1 MIYTGLAKLVC
12 PVISFFV
19 RAVKSPQC
27 QTGIQVSC
35 PMNPSQLSFC
45 QTFYQ
50 KHQEIEEIK
59 SNLKV
64 YSDHQKDP
72 LFRSTVD

>member
-1 MIYTGLAKLVC
+1 MF
-12 PVISFFV
+12 PVISFSV
-19 RAVKSPQC
+19 RAVKNPQC

-64 YSDHQKDP
+64 YFDHQKDP
-72 LFRSTVD
+72 LFRSAVD

>member
-50 KHQEIEEIK
+50 KHQEIEEVK
-59 SNLKV
+59 SIGDEFCTEMNCCEAN
-64 YSDHQKDP
+64 Q
-72 LFRSTVD
+72 